1 MRHKHQDIIERYLK
15 SIAPTRHDGIKCEFD
30 YTEGFFIVTIGCPP
44 QIKKALGWLRLRVKR
59 KQLEGNLETMFP
71 YRFVVTIT

>member
-30 YTEGFFIVTIGCPP
+30 YTEGLFIITIGCPQ
-44 QIKKALGWLRLRVKR
+44 QIKKALGFNKLRVKR
-59 KQLEGNLETMFP
+59 KQLESNLETMFP

>member
-1 MRHKHQDIIERYLK
+1 MRHEHQDIIERYIRT
-15 SIAPTRHDGIKCEFD
+15 IAPTLNDGIKCEFD

-44 QIKKALGWLRLRVKR
+44 QIKKALGWLKLRVKR
-59 KQLEGNLETMFP
+59 KQLESNLETM